1 MMPTSDRNCVVVRSR
16 RDHAARTALTTL
28 EFVACTVAV
37 IGGAWLGALYL
48 GVDVRHLA
56 HTALVEADLLDN
68 VPPSWRPPAP
78 NDESIPREELA
89 AMLQDELGTLRHELD
104 SLRSA
109 GADGKAQQRV
119 TSAPSPFEPNKSQS
133 LAASKETTLAYW
145 QRISDIAHREATF
158 QQEAESASNDN
169 NAAQVFA
176 VKARI
181 SRFAAKSIEA
191 VSTEGVDESVIL
203 FARHLA
209 VWYEHGGELYQRAVR
224 IWDTPVDGKTR
235 EQLNQEWR
243 RADLHRRNEAK
254 LLNEKSIAIRATV
267 SRQFGVEFPEFGKPA
282 RSTTN
287 SEVHA
292 KN

>member
-1 MMPTSDRNCVVVRSR
+1 MMPTNDKNCTRARSPRN
-16 RDHAARTALTTL
+16 HAARIGLTTL

-68 VPPSWRPPAP
+68 VPASWRPPAP
-78 NDESIPREELA
+78 SAKAIPREELEA
-89 AMLQDELGTLRHELD
+89 LLRDELGTLRHELA
-104 SLRSA
+104 SLRSTST
-109 GADGKAQQRV
+109 DGKAQKAA
-119 TSAPSPFEPNKSQS
+119 TAHSPFEPNKSESSQT
-133 LAASKETTLAYW
+133 AKEATLAYW
-145 QRISDIAHREATF
+145 QRISDIAHREAAF
-158 QQEAESASNDN
+158 QQEAETAANEK
-169 NAAQVFA
+169 NAAHVFA

-181 SRFAAKSIEA
+181 SRFAAKSVEA
-191 VSTEGVDESVIL
+191 VPANDVDESVTL

-209 VWYEHGGELYQRAVR
+209 VWYEHGGELYQRAVS
-224 IWDTPVDGKTR
+224 IWETPVDSQTR

-254 LLNEKSIAIRATV
+254 LLNEKAIAIRATV
-267 SRQFGVEFPEFGKPA
+267 SRQFGVEFPEFGKPMPA
-282 RSTTN
+282 KASADRT
-287 SEVHA
+287 A